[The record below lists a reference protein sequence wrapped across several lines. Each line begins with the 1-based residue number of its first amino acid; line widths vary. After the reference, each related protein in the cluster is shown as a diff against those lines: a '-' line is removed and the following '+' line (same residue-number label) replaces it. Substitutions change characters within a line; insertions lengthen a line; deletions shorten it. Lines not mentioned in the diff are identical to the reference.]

1 MATIFGRV
9 NPYLPP
15 TSSPE
20 AQGVDP
26 RAIRALVKAWEGSGI
41 RPFGLTMI
49 RHGHVI
55 ASTSWAPYLPTDR
68 VHKYSLSK
76 TFTASAVGLAVE
88 EGLVELDAP
97 AASYFPEITGIGPRA
112 TAMTVRHLLSMASG
126 HSSETLM
133 LLDPAD
139 PVSSFLHIE
148 PDQEPGSV
156 FCYNQGCPITLSA
169 IVQRV
174 SGQPLHEYLRPRL
187 FEPLGVDEIEWLELG
202 PYDMGFAGL
211 HIPVDAVARL
221 GLMLLSGGEYGGTRI
236 LPKAWV
242 DDAMTVHIPNG
253 PDNPDWSQGYG
264 YQMWRSRHGWRGDGA
279 FGQLCLVLPDYDLV
293 VAAGAQVEDMQLE
306 LDLVW
311 EHLLP
316 GLSDGP
322 LSGPYD
328 DDLDTFLD
336 ARTLAT
342 ISSSVPPTPGRYE
355 LVATG
360 SAAAMVAAT
369 SRVVLDGD
377 GLTLDDG
384 AGPLTV
390 PLGDG
395 VWLRATAT
403 VAGETVEVAG
413 TGGWTTPGVLEA
425 RLVPLHSPHVL
436 EVRVDL
442 DAGTAV
448 LEWQTIPL
456 WGVSLARRSFM

>member
-1 MATIFGRV
+1 MFGRV

-26 RAIRALVKAWEGSGI
+26 RAIRALVEAWEGSGI
-41 RPFGLTMI
+41 RPFALTLI
-49 RHGHVI
+49 RHGYVI
-55 ASTSWAPYLPTDR
+55 ASTSWAPYRPLDR

-76 TFTASAVGLAVE
+76 TFAASAVGLAVG
-88 EGLVELDAP
+88 EGLVSLDAP
-97 AASYFPEITGIGPRA
+97 AASYFPEVTDIGPRA
-112 TAMTVRHLLSMASG
+112 KAITVRNLLSMASG
-126 HSSETLM
+126 HTTETLL

-139 PVSSFLHIE
+139 PVGSFLRIE

-174 SGQPLHEYLRPRL
+174 SGQPLHDYLRPRL
-187 FEPLGVDEIEWLELG
+187 FDPLGVGEIEWLPIG

-221 GLMLLSGGEYGGTRI
+221 GLMLLQGGEYGGARI
-236 LPKAWV
+236 LSQAWT
-242 DDAMTVHIPNG
+242 DDAMSVHIPNG

-279 FGQLCLVLPDYDLV
+279 FGQLCLVLREYDLV
-293 VAAGAQVEDMQLE
+293 VAVGAQVEDMQLE

-311 EHLLP
+311 QHLLP

-328 DDLDTFLD
+328 DDLDAFLA
-336 ARTLAT
+336 ARTLPT
-342 ISSSVPPTPGRYE
+342 LRSSVPPTPGRYE

-360 SAAAMVAAT
+360 AAAPMVAAT
-369 SRVVLDGD
+369 GHVVLDAD
-377 GLTLDDG
+377 GLTIDDG
-384 AGPLTV
+384 VGPATI

-395 VWLRATAT
+395 VWQRATVSVGGFT
-403 VAGETVEVAG
+403 TEVAG
-413 TGGWTTPGVLEA
+413 TGGWTAPGVLEA
-425 RLVPLHSPHVL
+425 VLVPLHSPHVL
-436 EVRVDL
+436 DVTVDL
-442 DAGTAV
+442 NAGTAV
-448 LEWQTIPL
+448 LEWQTTPL
-456 WGVSLARRSFM
+456 WGVSLARRSF

>member
-1 MATIFGRV
+1 MFGSV

-26 RAIRALVKAWEGSGI
+26 RAIRALVEAWEGNGI
-41 RPFGLTMI
+41 RPFALTVI

-55 ASTSWAPYLPTDR
+55 ASTSWAPYRPSDR

-76 TFTASAVGLAVE
+76 TFTASAIGLAVG
-88 EGLVELDAP
+88 EGLVDLDAP
-97 AASYFPEITGIGPRA
+97 AASYFPEVTGAGPRA
-112 TAMTVRHLLSMASG
+112 KAITVRHLLSMASG
-126 HSSETLM
+126 HTTDTMTE
-133 LLDPAD
+133 LDPAD
-139 PVSSFLHIE
+139 PVGSFLRIE

-156 FCYNQGCPITLSA
+156 FCYNQGCTLTLSA
-169 IVQRV
+169 IVQSV

-187 FEPLGVDEIEWLELG
+187 FDPLGVGEIEWLPLG

-221 GLMLLSGGEYGGTRI
+221 GLTLLQGGEYGGIRI
-236 LPKAWV
+236 LPQAWT

-279 FGQLCLVLPDYDLV
+279 FGQLCLVLREYDLV
-293 VAAGAQVEDMQLE
+293 VAVGAQVEDMQLE

-311 EHLLP
+311 QHLLP

-322 LSGPYD
+322 LPGPYD
-328 DDLDTFLD
+328 GDLDAFLA
-336 ARTLAT
+336 ARTLPALR
-342 ISSSVPPTPGRYE
+342 SSVPPTPGRHE

-369 SRVVLDGD
+369 SRVVLGAD

-384 AGPLTV
+384 TGPVTV

-395 VWLRATAT
+395 VWQRATAT
-403 VAGETVEVAG
+403 VDGRTVEVAG
-413 TGGWTTPGVLEA
+413 TGGWAAPGVLEA

-436 EVRVDL
+436 EVTVDV
-442 DAGTAV
+442 DAGTAI
-448 LEWQTIPL
+448 LEWQLTPL
-456 WGVSLARRSFM
+456 GNVSLARRAF